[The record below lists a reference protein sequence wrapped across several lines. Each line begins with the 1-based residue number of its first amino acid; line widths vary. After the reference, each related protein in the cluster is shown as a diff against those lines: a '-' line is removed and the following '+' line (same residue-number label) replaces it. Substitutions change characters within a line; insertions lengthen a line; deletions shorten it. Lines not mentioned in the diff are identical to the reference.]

1 MVKGVEGNKNL
12 EYIRGVMNKKY
23 KKEIEW
29 NVKSV
34 GYNIE
39 MGGEVLDDSNGLRRW
54 KSYFREGDVVGFED
68 GLNELKEYVLEVKGE
83 VDESKVED
91 DWEEIE
97 RLLMKIKEEVGE
109 GGVWKVW
116 GVEYDMSLGV
126 EI

>member
-1 MVKGVEGNKNL
+1 
-12 EYIRGVMNKKY
+12 MNKK
-23 KKEIEW
+23 II
-29 NVKSV
+29 KSV

-39 MGGEVLDDSNGLRRW
+39 MGGEVLDDSNGLRKW
-54 KSYFREGDVVGFED
+54 KSFFKEGDVVGFED

-83 VDESKVED
+83 V
-91 DWEEIE
+91 EEIE

-109 GGVWKVW
+109 GGLWRLW